1 LVVGE
6 VAKGLVHE
14 SGYVAH
20 ELERPT
26 KSGNEHATFVVGF
39 RDKRDDFA
47 RVAILR
53 VLRPERSVF
62 VVLDHQTDEFHE
74 VPDVEHAAAVFDFRE
89 CRQFACK
96 PAEQGIVAL
105 AALAEY
111 HGRAENHDLERV
123 AVERAN
129 AVFGLHFAV
138 AIAVRGVHRSVAGN
152 NLRLANWGAVAIY
165 NGTAHE
171 DKLLDSGFFCSDS
184 AGHGKVCVYGVIEF
198 RTFFA
203 NLAVVAVGDSRNVID
218 GVVTAEI
225 KTFPGVA
232 NHVEGIDLVYVSKF
246 GLREV
251 VGKAHA
257 DVAVRA
263 GY

>member
-1 LVVGE
+1 MAE
-6 VAKGLVHE
+6 NF
-14 SGYVAH
+14 
-20 ELERPT
+20 ERPAE
-26 KSGNEHATFVVGF
+26 SGNEHATFVVGF

-62 VVLDHQTDEFHE
+62 VVLDHQADKLHE
-74 VPDVEHAAAVFDFRE
+74 VADVEHATAVLDFRE
-89 CRQFACK
+89 CRQFACEL
-96 PAEQGIVAL
+96 AEQGIVAL

-123 AVERAN
+123 AIERAN

-138 AIAVRGVHRSVAGN
+138 AVAIRGVHRSVAGN
-152 NLRLANWGAVAIY
+152 NLGLANGSTVTIDNGA
-165 NGTAHE
+165 AHE
-171 DKLLDSGFFCSDS
+171 DELLNSSFFCSGS
-184 AGHGKVCVYGVIEF
+184 AGHGKVCVDGVIEF

-232 NHVEGIDLVYVSKF
+232 NHVECIDLVHACKF
-246 GLREV
+246 GLCEV

-257 DVAVRA
+257 DVAVRS